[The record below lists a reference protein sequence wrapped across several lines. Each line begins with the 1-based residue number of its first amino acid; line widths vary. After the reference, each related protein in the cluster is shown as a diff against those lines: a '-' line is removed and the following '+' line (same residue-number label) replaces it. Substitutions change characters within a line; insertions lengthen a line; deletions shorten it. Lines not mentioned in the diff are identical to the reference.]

1 MRKCR
6 IGTAKFFT
14 LLLLLYHTSI
24 KPAALTEW
32 SREEVAD
39 PWLIATAAVG
49 NYTIVSFENENKG
62 LNTRNPSKNAK
73 IPDVAKV
80 FKVEVKN
87 LYYMMRVLKFSL

>member
-1 MRKCR
+1 MMEKEL
-6 IGTAKFFT
+6 F
-14 LLLLLYHTSI
+14 L
-24 KPAALTEW
+24 
-32 SREEVAD
+32 
-39 PWLIATAAVG
+39 
-49 NYTIVSFENENKG
+49 IVSFENENKG